1 MVQCA
6 LTEETTDGG
15 YAMAIAQPRVA
26 FRRHGVE
33 EEGAVAGTPPG
44 NDVEIKAL
52 LRANRLA
59 HSKKAIVEDVIDF
72 LRWRHDDLDG

>member
-1 MVQCA
+1 
-6 LTEETTDGG
+6 
-15 YAMAIAQPRVA
+15 
-26 FRRHGVE
+26 VE